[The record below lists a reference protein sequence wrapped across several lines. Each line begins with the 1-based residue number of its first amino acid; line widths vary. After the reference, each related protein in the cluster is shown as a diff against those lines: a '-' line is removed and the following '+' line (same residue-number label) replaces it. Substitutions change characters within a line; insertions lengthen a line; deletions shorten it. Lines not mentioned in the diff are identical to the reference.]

1 MEITPAQITEGMIF
15 YGVKSGGDFPEFAKY
30 QAIKATSKQVKA
42 RKAKASSWGAD
53 HEYTL
58 REIDW
63 RYFTDFISARSA
75 WVATVLG
82 PDIKRAEDRLIAAQ
96 KRKATILA
104 ADDL

>member
-1 MEITPAQITEGMIF
+1 MTPAQITEGMIF
-15 YGVKSGGDFPEFAKY
+15 YGVKSGSDFPEFAKY

-42 RKAKASSWGAD
+42 KKAKASPWDAD

-63 RYFTDFISARSA
+63 RYFTDFISARAA
-75 WVATVLG
+75 WVATVLDA
-82 PDIKRAEDRLIAAQ
+82 DIKRAEDRLVAVQ
-96 KRKATILA
+96 KRKASILA